1 MDIDDYIEPQ
11 ILFFFLLSLVV
22 VIFPSKWYQSY
33 GKIMGKI
40 ILKMML
46 DLNYDMRPFDGI
58 IISIFDK
65 VPSKVF

>member
-1 MDIDDYIEPQ
+1 MI
-11 ILFFFLLSLVV
+11 ILNHKFFFFLLSLVV
-22 VIFPSKWYQSY
+22 VIFPSKWYPSY

-40 ILKMML
+40 ILKIML
-46 DLNYDMRPFDGI
+46 GLNYDMRPFDGI